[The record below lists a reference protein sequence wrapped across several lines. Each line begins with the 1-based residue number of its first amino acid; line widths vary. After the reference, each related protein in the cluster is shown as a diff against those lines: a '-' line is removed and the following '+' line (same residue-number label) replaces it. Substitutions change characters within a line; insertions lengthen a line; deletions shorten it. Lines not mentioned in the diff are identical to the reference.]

1 MKAIRRLSDVEA
13 SFALLHAAL
22 AGTTQ
27 VATLV
32 TVDGLFERRA
42 LTVGVR
48 SWARRL
54 PILRLRI
61 VEERDSLWFAE
72 GPDGIEPGQ
81 LRIGLLP
88 SFLSPEDL
96 LTAELND
103 VLPTGGPLWRLRVA
117 ADPASGRTHLLFVRN
132 HAISDGYSTSWIVRE
147 LLDRLFGAARPT
159 DDAHARVSRNGD
171 ELTAR
176 ALGGRPPQE
185 PASSAALPFFAR
197 RRWPER
203 GTGFESLS
211 FSPAESQAIK
221 RSCKEG
227 GITVNQFFAAA
238 LTEAFGSVTGRTEL
252 DFFTAASLRGRYQ
265 EEPALADLGCF
276 ITVLKQPVRADGLPL
291 PAAAQRY
298 RSGFGQADAAWRPT
312 RRTHAEIRRSVLE
325 LGALEAFPGI
335 CITNLGVLDPA
346 LGPHAE
352 RVTAFRTVVN
362 RTAAN
367 YAVVLHLSTFKG
379 AFEAALAYGTPA
391 MDPAVAA
398 DTARLL
404 RELALAELGALV

>member
-1 MKAIRRLSDVEA
+1 ML
-13 SFALLHAAL
+13 AA
-22 AGTTQ
+22 
-27 VATLV
+27 
-32 TVDGLFERRA
+32 
-42 LTVGVR
+42 
-48 SWARRL
+48 
-54 PILRLRI
+54 
-61 VEERDSLWFAE
+61 
-72 GPDGIEPGQ
+72 
-81 LRIGLLP
+81 
-88 SFLSPEDL
+88 
-96 LTAELND
+96 
-103 VLPTGGPLWRLRVA
+103 GGPLWRLRVA

-147 LLDRLFGAARPT
+147 LLDRLFAAARPT
-159 DDAHARVSRNGD
+159 QDAHARVARNGD
-171 ELTAR
+171 ELTIR
-176 ALGGRPPQE
+176 TPGGQPPQE
-185 PASSAALPFFAR
+185 PAASAALPFFAR
-197 RRWPER
+197 HHQPER
-203 GTGFESLS
+203 AAGFQSLS
-211 FSPAESQAIK
+211 FSPAESRAIK
-221 RSCKEG
+221 RLCTDG

-291 PAAAQRY
+291 VAAARRY
-298 RSGFGQADAAWRPT
+298 RAGFEAADAAWRPA
-312 RRTHAEIRRSVLE
+312 RRPHTEIRRSVLE

-367 YAVVLHLSTFKG
+367 YAVVLHLSTFRG
-379 AFEAALAYGTPA
+379 AFDAALAYGTPA

-404 RELALAELGALV
+404 RELALAELTARV

>member
-1 MKAIRRLSDVEA
+1 MRLVRRLSDVEA
-13 SFALLHAAL
+13 SFAQVHALL

-42 LTVGVR
+42 LTSGVR
-48 SWARRL
+48 AWARRL

-61 VEERDSLWFAE
+61 VQEQDALWFAE
-72 GPDGIEPGQ
+72 GPDGVEPAQ
-81 LRIGLLP
+81 LRIGPLP
-88 SFLSPEDL
+88 SFLTPEDL
-96 LTAELND
+96 LTQELND
-103 VLPTGGPLWRLRVA
+103 VLAAGGPLWRLRVA

-147 LLDRLFGAARPT
+147 LLDRLFAAARPT
-159 DDAHARVSRNGD
+159 QDAHARVARNGD
-171 ELTAR
+171 ELTIR
-176 ALGGRPPQE
+176 TPGGQPPQE
-185 PASSAALPFFAR
+185 PAASAALPFFAR
-197 RRWPER
+197 HHQPER
-203 GTGFESLS
+203 AAGFQSLS
-211 FSPAESQAIK
+211 FSPAESRAIK
-221 RSCKEG
+221 RLCTDG

-291 PAAAQRY
+291 VAAARRY
-298 RSGFGQADAAWRPT
+298 RAGFEAADAAWRPA
-312 RRTHAEIRRSVLE
+312 RRPHTEIRRSVLE

-367 YAVVLHLSTFKG
+367 YAVVLHLSTFRG
-379 AFEAALAYGTPA
+379 AFDAALAYGTPA

-404 RELALAELGALV
+404 RELALAELTARV